1 MQTYMH
7 IFLKMQNMHWNK
19 VAKRGSNA
27 FSTFSA
33 YAMKMY
39 PKVTGNLDLLGAW
52 KRQSFVFAVVRND
65 SYK

>member
-39 PKVTGNLDLLGAW
+39 PKVTGNLDLLGA
-52 KRQSFVFAVVRND
+52 
-65 SYK
+65 